1 MQKNSSKNE
10 KKGNRKGFALLA
22 AVCALAAVF
31 GIVWIIKYIIVLN
44 KSGKEFDSLK
54 NSYVQESIT
63 VSETEKEPE
72 SLQKPEESVTEEKEA
87 EQTDAAALEEERKA
101 LLEKY
106 QVPEREV
113 NFTALQEEQNADIY
127 AWITIPDTQI
137 DYPILQSEE
146 ELDYYLEH
154 NLDGSTGLPGCIYT
168 QMINSRDFTDPNTVI
183 YGHNMKNGSMFAN
196 LHYYE
201 DSQFFEEHPYV
212 YIYMP
217 EKILVYEVFA
227 AYEFPG
233 VHLLMGFDVNTEE
246 SFAEYLQNIYGA
258 SGMKNQFN
266 QDIKEELSGES
277 RIITLSTCIGNKS
290 DKRWLV
296 AALLRERIPEGL

>member
-1 MQKNSSKNE
+1 MQKNSNE
-10 KKGNRKGFALLA
+10 NKKKGNRKGFALLA
-22 AVCALAAVF
+22 AACALAAVF

-54 NSYVQESIT
+54 NSYVQESVVT
-63 VSETEKEPE
+63 VEAEKETE
-72 SLQKPEESVTEEKEA
+72 SSQNPEEPVTESEGED
-87 EQTDAAALEEERKA
+87 QPDAAALEEERKA

-106 QVPEREV
+106 QVPEKV
-113 NFTALQEEQNADIY
+113 IDFTALQEEQNADIY
-127 AWITIPDTQI
+127 AWITIPDTRI
-137 DYPILQSEE
+137 DYPVLQSEE
-146 ELDYYLEH
+146 ELDYYLER

-201 DSQFFEEHPYV
+201 DFQFFEEHPYV

-217 EKILVYEVFA
+217 EEILVYEVFA

-246 SFAEYLQNIYGA
+246 SFAEYLQNIYAA

>member
-1 MQKNSSKNE
+1 MRKNSSENE
-10 KKGNRKGFALLA
+10 KKGNRKGFAFLA
-22 AVCALAAVF
+22 AICALVAVF
-31 GIVWIIKYIIVLN
+31 GIIWIIKYIIVVN

-54 NSYVQESIT
+54 NSYVQESIA
-63 VSETEKEPE
+63 VSETEKETE
-72 SLQKPEESVTEEKEA
+72 SSQNPEEPVTESEEA
-87 EQTDAAALEEERKA
+87 DQPDAAALEEERKA

-106 QVPEREV
+106 QVPEKV
-113 NFTALQEEQNADIY
+113 IDFTALQGEQNADIY

-168 QMINSRDFTDPNTVI
+168 QMINSRNFTDPDTVI

-217 EKILVYEVFA
+217 EEILVYEVFA

-233 VHLLMGFDVNTEE
+233 VHLLMGLDVNTEE
-246 SFAEYLQNIYGA
+246 SFAEYLQNIYAA

-266 QDIKEELSGES
+266 QDIKEELSGQS